1 MKQPLCFRGPVRGG
15 DFSRCGN
22 PPPPSRRCPNALWQS
37 PTLAGG
43 RGRLRVRRSLNPKSG
58 TGISGRGR
66 GTGEGL
72 RGGLR
77 APGPALPVQ
86 SRPLRALPAPLSPW
100 AQKAGARRA
109 ERPGCGASPGGQ
121 RGPLPSARCRPSPVP
136 ADGGGFGGGRALSA
150 SPRSSR
156 SPRMR
161 PRGRALRAAAGG
173 CGPGLAAP
181 LRPPGTQGEAAGR
194 PPMGG
199 SLREALPR
207 GLLVAASPGASSSW
221 R

>member
-1 MKQPLCFRGPVRGG
+1 M
-15 DFSRCGN
+15 
-22 PPPPSRRCPNALWQS
+22 WQS
-37 PTLAGG
+37 PTPLPAVSQRSVAIPNPRRGPG
-43 RGRLRVRRSLNPKSG
+43 PAPRSPLSEPQKRDGDRGEGSGDRGRFAG
-58 TGISGRGR
+58 
-66 GTGEGL
+66 
-72 RGGLR
+72 GGLR

-86 SRPLRALPAPLSPW
+86 SRPLRALPAPLSAW

-181 LRPPGTQGEAAGR
+181 LRPPGTRGEAAGR